1 MTLGSTETS
10 HKFMTLSLYIYIYT
24 HTHTNTHTLLKKQ
37 PLETW
42 MKLEDFTLSEVK
54 PVTKRQILFVF

>member
-10 HKFMTLSLYIYIYT
+10 HKFMTLSLSLYIYT
-24 HTHTNTHTLLKKQ
+24 HTHTLLKKQ

>member
-10 HKFMTLSLYIYIYT
+10 HKFMTLSLYIYI
-24 HTHTNTHTLLKKQ
+24 HTHTHTLLKKQ

>member
-10 HKFMTLSLYIYIYT
+10 HKFMTLSLSLYI
-24 HTHTNTHTLLKKQ
+24 HTHTHTLLKKQ